1 MGRVSTWEV
10 HGTWART
17 HSSVADPRVIK
28 QYMTQLVFCPAME
41 CPEETGITAKARAA
55 SEEDGQ
61 HQHRLSL
68 YRTPG
73 SEEAGAPDFFQENRR
88 RQFFLQHRHE
98 RKAGS
103 E

>member
-17 HSSVADPRVIK
+17 HSSVAEARVIK
-28 QYMTQLVFCPAME
+28 QYMTQLIFCPAME
-41 CPEETGITAKARAA
+41 CPEEKIITAKARAA

-61 HQHRLSL
+61 HQHGLSL
-68 YRTPG
+68 QNTRLGRSWGTGLLARKPK
-73 SEEAGAPDFFQENRR
+73 APV
-88 RQFFLQHRHE
+88 LHE